1 MGVNNSEDFKK
12 SLINVF
18 GRYGEVIIDESRGY
32 KKPYLAPKMFSEYW
46 SDNDSNVFQY
56 SAAILNDDFT
66 SRELDEYLCYC
77 SFNKKSP
84 FELQMFLCLLMA
96 AKKMKIKSYFIP
108 PDALIPVDERDFID
122 LKCKDNEYY
131 LSIQPEF
138 PAGNYLVDFHLSLLF
153 TDVMIINGKKITN
166 TQNSPLFLECDGRTC
181 HRENSENYK
190 KDYLKNYALNSLY
203 SANIYRVDS
212 EDFWIDPMPHALRVL
227 ARMTGNI
234 QEKIHLSTIAMNK
247 LIMSQTK
254 SDTEI

>member
-18 GRYGEVIIDESRGY
+18 GRYGEVIIYESWGY

-46 SDNDSNVFQY
+46 SENDSNVFQY

-108 PDALIPVDERDFID
+108 PNALIPIDERDLPN
-122 LKCKDNEYY
+122 LK
-131 LSIQPEF
+131 
-138 PAGNYLVDFHLSLLF
+138 
-153 TDVMIINGKKITN
+153 
-166 TQNSPLFLECDGRTC
+166 
-181 HRENSENYK
+181 
-190 KDYLKNYALNSLY
+190 
-203 SANIYRVDS
+203 
-212 EDFWIDPMPHALRVL
+212 
-227 ARMTGNI
+227 
-234 QEKIHLSTIAMNK
+234 
-247 LIMSQTK
+247 
-254 SDTEI
+254 